1 MKSEFSKWY
10 RTTFNQLE
18 ANPPKEIWENISNEL
33 DIEEV
38 WEKVN
43 LELRKKSRRKLIL
56 TNVSYLIIVLLL
68 VGTGTLFFYYQ
79 TDLIEHPSITQYP
92 DSYSNQT
99 AFNKTNHSSHL
110 EIDNIDKTTAG
121 EKNKITSHL
130 EVNNNADEK
139 IVHHHNSVA
148 ANYPSQKATIVPE
161 DFVNESPQHLNA
173 KQKKNNKHFLKTT
186 NPDLIASE
194 NTALSGYGI
203 IKQNIS
209 DSITIPNY
217 PSFALSAIVPLQVFL
232 PEKKDSAVS
241 FIELTYLPNNTPLKC
256 LVIGT
261 SFTFANSW
269 LLNND
274 TYDGFNKNNLNQTNL
289 SFGNAYAVLLGYDL
303 SNKYTLQTEWSINN
317 KQEQNYVRYNEGK
330 QMQKKIEINYTHF
343 NLLVKKK
350 EMRFLFSN
358 RIPISL
364 NYIAGIQ
371 YGHIKSVSK
380 TFNDKTRL
388 ITDRYRKNNYSLV
401 FGVEYQFSVKQ
412 LFVISAGLRTDIG
425 IRNIYAGNGIIPASF
440 NRTYNSSIGL
450 NIGINYCIPM
460 KRRK

>member
-1 MKSEFSKWY
+1 MKSELSEWY
-10 RTTFNQLE
+10 RTKFNQLE

-38 WEKVN
+38 WGKVN

-68 VGTGTLFFYYQ
+68 VGIGTLFFYYQ
-79 TDLIEHPSITQYP
+79 TDLIEHPSITHFP

-99 AFNKTNHSSHL
+99 VFNKINHSSHL
-110 EIDNIDKTTAG
+110 EVDNVDKTTVG
-121 EKNKITSHL
+121 QKNKITSHL
-130 EVNNNADEK
+130 EVNNNNDKET
-139 IVHHHNSVA
+139 VHHHNSLA
-148 ANYPSQKATIVPE
+148 SSDPSQKEKLLAE
-161 DFVNESPQHLNA
+161 DFVKGAPKHLNS
-173 KQKKNNKHFLKTT
+173 KQKENNRQFLKTT
-186 NPDLIASE
+186 NPDLIPSE
-194 NTALSGYGI
+194 NTALSTYGI

-209 DSITIPNY
+209 DSIAIPNY
-217 PSFALSAIVPLQVFL
+217 LSFPVSAIVPVQVFL

-241 FIELTYLPNNTPLKC
+241 FIELAYLPDNAPLKY
-256 LVIGT
+256 LVIGS
-261 SFTFANSW
+261 SFTYANSW

-274 TYDGFNKNNLNQTNL
+274 TYDGFTKNNLNQTSL

-303 SNKYTLQTEWSINN
+303 SNKYSLQTEWSINN

-330 QMQKKIEINYTHF
+330 QIQKNIEINYTHF

-350 EMRFLFSN
+350 ETRFLFSN
-358 RIPISL
+358 RMPVSL

-371 YGHIKSVSK
+371 YGHIKSVFR

-401 FGVEYQFSVKQ
+401 LGVEYQFSVKQ
-412 LFVISAGLRTDIG
+412 LFVISTGLRTDIG
-425 IRNIYAGNGIIPASF
+425 LRNIYAGNGIVPASF

-460 KRRK
+460 KKRK

>member
-1 MKSEFSKWY
+1 MKSELSEWY
-10 RTTFNQLE
+10 RTKFNQLE
-18 ANPPKEIWENISNEL
+18 ANPPKEIWGNISNEL

-38 WEKVN
+38 WQNVN
-43 LELRKKSRRKLIL
+43 LELKKKSRRKLIL
-56 TNVSYLIIVLLL
+56 INAFYLLTALLL
-68 VGTGTLFFYYQ
+68 FGTGTLFFYYQ
-79 TDLIEHPSITQYP
+79 TDLIEHHSISQYP
-92 DSYSNQT
+92 GNYSNHT
-99 AFNKTNHSSHL
+99 VFNKTNYSSHL
-110 EIDNIDKTTAG
+110 EVDNIDKTRTG
-121 EKNKITSHL
+121 QKNKITSLL
-130 EVNNNADEK
+130 EVNNNNDK
-139 IVHHHNSVA
+139 KTVHHHNSLVSSD
-148 ANYPSQKATIVPE
+148 PSQKIKLLPK
-161 DFVNESPQHLNA
+161 DFVNESPKHLNS
-173 KQKKNNKHFLKTT
+173 KQKKNTKHFLKNT
-186 NPDLIASE
+186 NPDLISSK
-194 NTALSGYGI
+194 NTSSSTYGI

-209 DSITIPNY
+209 DSIVIPNY
-217 PSFALSAIVPLQVFL
+217 PSFPLSAIVPVQVFL

-241 FIELTYLPNNTPLKC
+241 FIELAYLPNNAPLKC
-256 LVIGT
+256 LIIGT
-261 SFTFANSW
+261 SFTYTNSW

-289 SFGNAYAVLLGYDL
+289 SFGNAYALLIGYDL

-358 RIPISL
+358 RIPVSL

-371 YGHIKSVSK
+371 YGHIKSVFR

-401 FGVEYQFSVKQ
+401 LGVEYQFSVKQ
-412 LFVISAGLRTDIG
+412 LCVISAGLRTDIG
-425 IRNIYAGNGIIPASF
+425 LLNIYAGNGTIPASF